1 MIYEKEVFLPVLVF
15 VCIVVLL
22 SACGNSSQEIGDSV
36 PSKADSIA
44 TEESGSHPEEE
55 NDLFG
60 EVNVSVTTPEG
71 WEPYEGSPH
80 PAEYYKGTARFIVMN
95 WGFNASN
102 LDELVEKAK
111 STYPSTYKD
120 IEYIGEVENLTVDG
134 KDARKFVFTYDA
146 GAARCKCWNIF
157 LLLGKDSYLI
167 VFTDMVGNFDDNIG
181 DYEQILKSISFN

>member
-60 EVNVSVTTPEG
+60 EVNV
-71 WEPYEGSPH
+71 Y
-80 PAEYYKGTARFIVMN
+80 
-95 WGFNASN
+95 
-102 LDELVEKAK
+102 DE
-111 STYPSTYKD
+111 
-120 IEYIGEVENLTVDG
+120 
-134 KDARKFVFTYDA
+134 
-146 GAARCKCWNIF
+146 F
-157 LLLGKDSYLI
+157 LAP
-167 VFTDMVGNFDDNIG
+167 V
-181 DYEQILKSISFN
+181 